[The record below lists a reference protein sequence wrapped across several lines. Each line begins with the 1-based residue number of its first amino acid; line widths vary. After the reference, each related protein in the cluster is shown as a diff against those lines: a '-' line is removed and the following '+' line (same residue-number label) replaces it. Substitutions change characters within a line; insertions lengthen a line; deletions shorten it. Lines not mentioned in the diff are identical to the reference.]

1 MPHSP
6 FHMHDGADAARSG
19 MPTGQ
24 RPEPSGWD
32 IEPEPGIRGK
42 ITRFGQTLGR
52 KIEDHIVPLAQ
63 KTREGLAKKPKP
75 EIDDSG
81 WR

>member
-19 MPTGQ
+19 IPTGQ

-32 IEPEPGIRGK
+32 IPPEPGIKGK
-42 ITRFGQTLGR
+42 LIRAGQTVGR
-52 KIEDHIVPLAQ
+52 VIEDHVTNFAQ
-63 KTREGLAKKPKP
+63 HTREGLAKKQQP
-75 EIDDSG
+75 EADDSG